1 MAAWGK
7 AQQEMVWGRAP
18 HEVGERSKSF
28 VGAGFGAG
36 STLGTALGILELAVR
51 GRVVLCPC

>member
-7 AQQEMVWGRAP
+7 TQQELVWGRAP
-18 HEVGERSKSF
+18 CEVGERRKNF

-36 STLGTALGILELAVR
+36 STLGTALGIL
-51 GRVVLCPC
+51 

>member
-7 AQQEMVWGRAP
+7 AQQELGWGRAP
-18 HEVGERSKSF
+18 HEVGERRKSF

-36 STLGTALGILELAVR
+36 STLGTVLAFWNWLLEA
-51 GRVVLCPC
+51 G